1 MAAAAINGGRRPF
14 VDLVSVVPQ
23 PLPDM
28 FVAFRL
34 PKSKDGEIFF
44 QFSKEEVQ
52 RSAEPFRYSIVL
64 KFLRNRPSL
73 DAIRAFIHKRW
84 NLDGVPVVSN
94 MRHPRNVFIRMV
106 SEEDCNK
113 ALSREVND
121 IDGIP
126 YRPFHWTPESKEEE
140 EPSLVP
146 VWIVLPG
153 LPPNYYHESFLKI
166 LTAPIGR
173 FIRSDNS
180 TRCVTR
186 TDGARI
192 CVEMDVAKKPL
203 LSFWIGMPSLETSRK
218 QEIVYETLPAF
229 CSKCHIQ
236 GHNLKTCRAG
246 QKNVGKVESKES
258 AKEDRVLVVQADN
271 LDHAELESE
280 KYPED
285 ELEIPERA
293 EEMIPRIMNDHLDC
307 ANRLR
312 ETELETDMREG
323 EFIPSSAEKDVY
335 DGPAEEVCLE
345 DGSMSDPEPE
355 KCVEVFLQEKEYHSA
370 AEDEVVKRK
379 YQKRQFEKIR
389 SSRRSVVKIHSFMR
403 LLKFDEAISNETDGG
418 KIWVFWKN
426 ELDVQ
431 VVRMSSQ
438 FVSLC
443 ITEGSNHFLGN
454 FIYAKCNRLE
464 RQLLW
469 EELNSDRMG
478 VEPCLFAGDFNV
490 IWSDIE
496 RCGGRLRNRVAIDEF
511 NRWIHQGGLLEMNS
525 QGGKFTWCNG
535 QQGLS
540 RAWAK
545 LDRVLLDANFLS
557 LFSTAHCLY
566 LPRTTSDH
574 CPMVIEFLSDPFSY
588 GPPPF
593 RFQQMCVEH
602 PDFMTLVQKVWS
614 ESVIG
619 SGLFKLATKLKKLKV
634 ALRVWNK
641 SVFGRTNTQIAILED
656 KIENLENLLQRGWD
670 DDIEREL
677 VRSSNEL
684 SSWRLREDI
693 RLAQMAKIK
702 WRMDGDRNTKFFHVW
717 LSNKKHRKIHQ
728 LRTSNGLAFNSP
740 EAIHLGVVDYFSDF
754 LQRSNPVRE
763 VPDLSSLI
771 SSVINDED
779 CVRLCGIPSLVED
792 IAHLLT
798 TRKQGRKGTSQG
810 TTRIGVRIVMDAS
823 SHTVTVRGVQFELL
837 GICLIAETSV
847 AVVGTST
854 ATAGTFTSVAGT
866 SDADVGTSTL
876 STGPFESRARDVDR
890 SKVEGTDHEA
900 EDDD

>member
-1 MAAAAINGGRRPF
+1 
-14 VDLVSVVPQ
+14 
-23 PLPDM
+23 
-28 FVAFRL
+28 
-34 PKSKDGEIFF
+34 
-44 QFSKEEVQ
+44 
-52 RSAEPFRYSIVL
+52 
-64 KFLRNRPSL
+64 
-73 DAIRAFIHKRW
+73 
-84 NLDGVPVVSN
+84 
-94 MRHPRNVFIRMV
+94 
-106 SEEDCNK
+106 
-113 ALSREVND
+113 
-121 IDGIP
+121 
-126 YRPFHWTPESKEEE
+126 
-140 EPSLVP
+140 
-146 VWIVLPG
+146 
-153 LPPNYYHESFLKI
+153 
-166 LTAPIGR
+166 
-173 FIRSDNS
+173 
-180 TRCVTR
+180 
-186 TDGARI
+186 
-192 CVEMDVAKKPL
+192 
-203 LSFWIGMPSLETSRK
+203 
-218 QEIVYETLPAF
+218 
-229 CSKCHIQ
+229 
-236 GHNLKTCRAG
+236 
-246 QKNVGKVESKES
+246 
-258 AKEDRVLVVQADN
+258 
-271 LDHAELESE
+271 
-280 KYPED
+280 
-285 ELEIPERA
+285 
-293 EEMIPRIMNDHLDC
+293 
-307 ANRLR
+307 
-312 ETELETDMREG
+312 
-323 EFIPSSAEKDVY
+323 
-335 DGPAEEVCLE
+335 
-345 DGSMSDPEPE
+345 
-355 KCVEVFLQEKEYHSA
+355 
-370 AEDEVVKRK
+370 
-379 YQKRQFEKIR
+379 
-389 SSRRSVVKIHSFMR
+389 MR

-464 RQLLW
+464 RQMLW

-478 VEPCLFAGDFNV
+478 GEPCLFAGDFNV
-490 IWSDIE
+490 IRSNIE
-496 RCGGRLRNRVAIDEF
+496 RCGGRPRNRVAIDEF

-557 LFSTAHCLY
+557 LFPTAHCLY

-593 RFQQMCVEH
+593 RFQQMWVEH

-641 SVFGRTNTQIAILED
+641 SVFGRTNTQIAIFED

-677 VRSSNEL
+677 VRTSNEL

-702 WRMDGDRNTKFFHVW
+702 WRMGGDRNTKFFHVW

-728 LRTSNGLAFNSP
+728 LRTSNGLEFNSP
-740 EAIHLGVVDYFSDF
+740 EAIHLGAVDYFSDF

-771 SSVINDED
+771 LSVINDED

-792 IAHLLT
+792 
-798 TRKQGRKGTSQG
+798 
-810 TTRIGVRIVMDAS
+810 
-823 SHTVTVRGVQFELL
+823 
-837 GICLIAETSV
+837 
-847 AVVGTST
+847 
-854 ATAGTFTSVAGT
+854 
-866 SDADVGTSTL
+866 
-876 STGPFESRARDVDR
+876 
-890 SKVEGTDHEA
+890 KVESIIEALAGYKGGSDVLIWMKNDSGNFSTKSAWDYIRVQGSSMEWHPWGGTINVAWGPEDGAINEA
-900 EDDD
+900 WLLEWRLTSRW